1 MSSLARPWT
10 ADVCWG
16 VCVETVLVVVVET
29 WAALAALAALVLLLR
44 CTSQYREGEE
54 PLPPEQERK
63 ESIEI
68 SHVELVQNVQR

>member
-1 MSSLARPWT
+1 M
-10 ADVCWG
+10 
-16 VCVETVLVVVVET
+16 VVVET